1 MKKRTLSLILATAM
15 VAGSIVGCGGGS
27 SSSAP
32 AEEPAAEAEAPAEEA
47 AEAPAEE
54 AAEAP
59 AEEAAEAPAEE
70 AAEAPAA
77 EAGKVVNIYCW
88 NNEFPN
94 RMMDHYPGFE
104 ANDANDSTKGGKIG
118 DYTINFVVTDNKDN
132 MYQNKLDEALT
143 NQASAADNDKV
154 DIFLIEADYAM
165 KYTDP
170 EINVAMPLDELGI
183 TDADLSKQFQY
194 TKDVVTD
201 ADGKIRG
208 SSWQACS
215 GGLIFNRAIAKEVL
229 GSDDLETVQAAVA
242 DWDKFNE
249 TAQLM
254 KDKGYKIVATVNDTF
269 RVYANN
275 VSGKWVQDG
284 KIVVDDNVKKWADD
298 SKALVDA
305 GMTTTNDMWSDDWSK
320 GFQAPG
326 DVFCYFGPAW
336 LINFSMGADPTK
348 EDDGSIAH
356 AGGWGLVNGPQGFY
370 WGGTWICAAQGTDN
384 ADIVKDIILNM
395 TTNDEIMKEIAVKD
409 SDCVNNK
416 TVLTD
421 LATDE
426 EFGNGVLG
434 GQNPYQML
442 SDGAEKIDLSNLSPY
457 DQACVEEYQH
467 AMKNFFDGNAT
478 YEEALAQFM
487 TAVGE
492 KHPELAQ

>member
-15 VAGSIVGCGGGS
+15 VAGSLVGCGGNTSAS

-32 AEEPAAEAEAPAEEA
+32 AQEPAAEAET
-47 AEAPAEE
+47 
-54 AAEAP
+54 
-59 AEEAAEAPAEE
+59 
-70 AAEAPAA
+70 PAA
-77 EAGKVVNIYCW
+77 EAEAASAADDASIVNIYCW

-104 ANDANDSTKGGKIG
+104 ANDPADSTKGGKIG
-118 DYTINFVVTDNKDN
+118 DKVINFIVTDNKDN
-132 MYQNKLDEALT
+132 MYQNKLDEALSA
-143 NQASAADNDKV
+143 QATAADKDKV

-170 EINVAMPLDELGI
+170 EVNVAMPLDELGI
-183 TDADLSKQFQY
+183 TDDDLSKQFQY

-215 GGLIFNRAIAKEVL
+215 GGLIFNREIAKQVL

-242 DWDKFNE
+242 DWDAFNA
-249 TAQLM
+249 TAQKM
-254 KDKGYKIVATVNDTF
+254 KDAGYKIVATVNDTF
-269 RVYANN
+269 RVYSNN

-336 LINFSMGADPTK
+336 LINFSMGADPSK

-384 ADIVKDIILNM
+384 ADVVKDIILNM
-395 TTNDEIMKEIAVKD
+395 TTNDDIMKDIAVKD

-416 TVLTD
+416 DVLTA

-426 EFGNGVLG
+426 TFGNAILG

-442 SDGAEKIDLSNLSPY
+442 SDGAEKIDLSNLSEY
-457 DQACVEEYQH
+457 DQACVEEYQN

-478 YEEALAQFM
+478 YEEALAQFF

>member
-15 VAGSIVGCGGGS
+15 VAGSLVGCGGSTSAS

-32 AEEPAAEAEAPAEEA
+32 AEAPAAEAEA
-47 AEAPAEE
+47 EAP
-54 AAEAP
+54 
-59 AEEAAEAPAEE
+59 

-77 EAGKVVNIYCW
+77 EAEAAPAADGASIVNIYCW

-104 ANDANDSTKGGKIG
+104 ANDPADSTKGGKIG
-118 DYTINFVVTDNKDN
+118 DTVINFVVTDNKDN
-132 MYQNKLDEALT
+132 MYQNKLDEALSA
-143 NQASAADNDKV
+143 QAGAADKDKV

-170 EINVAMPLDELGI
+170 EVNVAMPLDELGI

-215 GGLIFNRAIAKEVL
+215 GGLIFNREIAKQVL

-242 DWDKFNE
+242 DWDAFNA
-249 TAQLM
+249 TAQKM
-254 KDKGYKIVATVNDTF
+254 KDAGYKIIATANDTF
-269 RVYANN
+269 RVYSNN

-336 LINFSMGADPTK
+336 LVNCSIGAEPTK

-395 TTNDEIMKEIAVKD
+395 TTNDEIMKDIAVKD

-416 TVLTD
+416 DVLAD
-421 LATDE
+421 LASDE
-426 EFGNGVLG
+426 TFGNGVLG

-442 SDGAEKIDLSNLSPY
+442 SDGAETIDLSNLSPY
-457 DQACVEEYQH
+457 DQACVEEYQN

-478 YEEALAQFM
+478 YEDALAQFM

>member
-15 VAGSIVGCGGGS
+15 VAGSLVGCGGSTSAS

-32 AEEPAAEAEAPAEEA
+32 AEAPAAEAEA
-47 AEAPAEE
+47 
-54 AAEAP
+54 
-59 AEEAAEAPAEE
+59 
-70 AAEAPAA
+70 EAPAA
-77 EAGKVVNIYCW
+77 ETPAAEAEAAPAADGAAVVNIYCW

-94 RMMDHYPGFE
+94 RMMDHYPGFQ
-104 ANDANDSTKGGKIG
+104 ANDPADSTKGGKIG
-118 DYTINFVVTDNKDN
+118 DTVINFVVTDNKDN
-132 MYQNKLDEALT
+132 MYQNKLDEALAA
-143 NQASAADNDKV
+143 QATAADNDKV

-170 EINVAMPLDELGI
+170 EVNVAMPLDELGI

-215 GGLIFNRAIAKEVL
+215 GGLIFNREIAKQVL

-242 DWDKFNE
+242 DWDAFNA
-249 TAQLM
+249 TAQKM
-254 KDKGYKIVATVNDTF
+254 KDAGYKIVATVNDTF
-269 RVYANN
+269 RVYSNN

-336 LINFSMGADPTK
+336 LINFSMGADPSK

-395 TTNDEIMKEIAVKD
+395 TTNDDIMKEIAVKD

-416 TVLTD
+416 DVLTA

-426 EFGNGVLG
+426 TFGNAILG

-442 SDGAEKIDLSNLSPY
+442 SDGAEKIDLSNLSEY
-457 DQACVEEYQH
+457 DQACVEEYQN

-478 YEEALAQFM
+478 YEEALAQFF

>member
-1 MKKRTLSLILATAM
+1 MVCAANKREVYPMKKRTLSLILATAM
-15 VAGSIVGCGGGS
+15 VAGSLVGCGGSTSAS

-32 AEEPAAEAEAPAEEA
+32 AEAPAAEAEA
-47 AEAPAEE
+47 
-54 AAEAP
+54 
-59 AEEAAEAPAEE
+59 
-70 AAEAPAA
+70 EAPAA
-77 EAGKVVNIYCW
+77 ETPAAEAEAAPAADGAAVVNIYCW

-94 RMMDHYPGFE
+94 RMMDHYPGFQ
-104 ANDANDSTKGGKIG
+104 ANDPADSTKGGKIG
-118 DYTINFVVTDNKDN
+118 DTVINFVVTDNKDN
-132 MYQNKLDEALT
+132 MYQNKLDEALAA
-143 NQASAADNDKV
+143 QATAADNDKV

-170 EINVAMPLDELGI
+170 EVNVAMPLDELGI

-215 GGLIFNRAIAKEVL
+215 GGLIFNREIAKQVL

-242 DWDKFNE
+242 DWDAFNA
-249 TAQLM
+249 TAQKM
-254 KDKGYKIVATVNDTF
+254 KDAGYKIVATVNDTF
-269 RVYANN
+269 RVYSNN

>member
-15 VAGSIVGCGGGS
+15 VAGSLVGCGGGS
-27 SSSAP
+27 ASSSSAP
-32 AEEPAAEAEAPAEEA
+32 AQEPAAEAEATE
-47 AEAPAEE
+47 
-54 AAEAP
+54 
-59 AEEAAEAPAEE
+59 
-70 AAEAPAA
+70 AEAPAA
-77 EAGKVVNIYCW
+77 ETPAAEAEAAPAADGAAVVNIYCW

-94 RMMDHYPGFE
+94 RMMDHYPGFT
-104 ANDANDSTKGGKIG
+104 ANDPADSTKGGKIG
-118 DYTINFVVTDNKDN
+118 DTVINFVVTDNKDN
-132 MYQNKLDEALT
+132 MYQNKLDEALAA
-143 NQASAADNDKV
+143 QATAADNDKV

-170 EINVAMPLDELGI
+170 SVNVAMPLDELGI

-215 GGLIFNRAIAKEVL
+215 GGLIFNREIAKQVL

-242 DWDKFNE
+242 DWDAFNA
-249 TAQLM
+249 TAQKM
-254 KDKGYKIVATVNDTF
+254 KDAGYKIVATVNDTF
-269 RVYANN
+269 RVYSNN

-336 LINFSMGADPTK
+336 LINFSMGADPSK

-384 ADIVKDIILNM
+384 ADVVKDIILNM
-395 TTNDEIMKEIAVKD
+395 TTNDDIMKDIAVKD

-416 TVLTD
+416 DVLTA

-426 EFGNGVLG
+426 SFGNAILG

-442 SDGAEKIDLSNLSPY
+442 SDGAEKIDLSNLSEY
-457 DQACVEEYQH
+457 DQACVEEYQN

-478 YEEALAQFM
+478 YEEALDQFFK
-487 TAVGE
+487 AVGE

>member
-15 VAGSIVGCGGGS
+15 VAGSLVGCGGGS
-27 SSSAP
+27 SSTSTA
-32 AEEPAAEAEAPAEEA
+32 AEPAAETEAEAPAE
-47 AEAPAEE
+47 AEAEATEE
-54 AAEAP
+54 AEA
-59 AEEAAEAPAEE
+59 
-70 AAEAPAA
+70 APAA
-77 EAGKVVNIYCW
+77 DGAAVVNIYCW

-104 ANDANDSTKGGKIG
+104 ANDPADSTKGGKIG
-118 DYTINFVVTDNKDN
+118 DTVINFVVTDNKDN
-132 MYQNKLDEALT
+132 MYQNKLDEALGAQET
-143 NQASAADNDKV
+143 AADNDKV

-170 EINVAMPLDELGI
+170 EVNVAMPLDELGI

-201 ADGKIRG
+201 AEGKIRG

-215 GGLIFNRAIAKEVL
+215 GGLIFNREIAKQVL

-242 DWDKFNE
+242 DWDAFNE
-249 TAQLM
+249 TAQKM
-254 KDKGYKIVATVNDTF
+254 KDAGYKIVATVNDTF
-269 RVYANN
+269 RVYSNN

-336 LINFSMGADPTK
+336 LINFSMGADPSK

-395 TTNDEIMKEIAVKD
+395 TTNDDIMKEIAVKD

-416 TVLTD
+416 DVLTA

-426 EFGNGVLG
+426 TFGNAILG

-442 SDGAEKIDLSNLSPY
+442 SDGAEKIDLSNLSEY
-457 DQACVEEYQH
+457 DQACVEEYQN

-478 YEEALAQFM
+478 YDEALAQFM

>member
-1 MKKRTLSLILATAM
+1 MVCAANKREVYLMKKRTLSLILATAM
-15 VAGSIVGCGGGS
+15 VAGSLVGCGGGTAA

-32 AEEPAAEAEAPAEEA
+32 AEEPAKEAE
-47 AEAPAEE
+47 
-54 AAEAP
+54 
-59 AEEAAEAPAEE
+59 
-70 AAEAPAA
+70 AEAPAA
-77 EAGKVVNIYCW
+77 EAEAAPAADGASIVNIYCW

-104 ANDANDSTKGGKIG
+104 ANDPADSTKGGKIG
-118 DYTINFVVTDNKDN
+118 DKVINFIVTDNKDN
-132 MYQNKLDEALT
+132 MYQNKLDEALAA
-143 NQASAADNDKV
+143 QATAADKDKV

-170 EINVAMPLDELGI
+170 AVNVAMPLDELGI

-215 GGLIFNRAIAKEVL
+215 GGLIFNREIAKQVL

-242 DWDKFNE
+242 DWDAFNA
-249 TAQLM
+249 TAQKM
-254 KDKGYKIVATVNDTF
+254 KDAGYKIVATVNDTF
-269 RVYANN
+269 RVYSNN

-336 LINFSMGADPTK
+336 LINFSMGADPSK

-384 ADIVKDIILNM
+384 ADVVKDIILNM
-395 TTNDEIMKEIAVKD
+395 TTNDDIMKDIAVKD

-416 TVLTD
+416 DVLTA

-426 EFGNGVLG
+426 SFGNAILG

-442 SDGAEKIDLSNLSPY
+442 SDGAEKIDLSNLSEY
-457 DQACVEEYQH
+457 DQACVEEYQN

-478 YEEALAQFM
+478 YEEALDQFFK
-487 TAVGE
+487 AVGE

>member
-15 VAGSIVGCGGGS
+15 VAGSLVGCGGSTSAS

-32 AEEPAAEAEAPAEEA
+32 AEAPAAEAEA
-47 AEAPAEE
+47 EAP
-54 AAEAP
+54 
-59 AEEAAEAPAEE
+59 

-77 EAGKVVNIYCW
+77 EAEAAPAADGASIVNIYCW

-104 ANDANDSTKGGKIG
+104 ANDPADSTKGGKIG
-118 DYTINFVVTDNKDN
+118 DTVINFVVTDNKDN
-132 MYQNKLDEALT
+132 MYQNKLDEALSA
-143 NQASAADNDKV
+143 QASAADKDKV

-170 EINVAMPLDELGI
+170 EVNVAMPLDELGI

-215 GGLIFNRAIAKEVL
+215 GGLIFNREIAKQVL

-242 DWDKFNE
+242 DWDAFNA
-249 TAQLM
+249 TAQKM
-254 KDKGYKIVATVNDTF
+254 KDAGYKIIATANDTF
-269 RVYANN
+269 RVYSNN

-336 LINFSMGADPTK
+336 LINFSMGADPSK

-384 ADIVKDIILNM
+384 PDVVKDIILNM
-395 TTNDEIMKEIAVKD
+395 TTNDDIMKDIAVKD

-416 TVLTD
+416 DVLTA

-426 EFGNGVLG
+426 TFGNAILG

-442 SDGAEKIDLSNLSPY
+442 SDGAEKIDLSNLSEY
-457 DQACVEEYQH
+457 DQACVEEYQN

-478 YEEALAQFM
+478 YDEALAQFM

>member
-15 VAGSIVGCGGGS
+15 VAGSLVGCGGNTSAS

-32 AEEPAAEAEAPAEEA
+32 AQEPAAEAET
-47 AEAPAEE
+47 
-54 AAEAP
+54 
-59 AEEAAEAPAEE
+59 
-70 AAEAPAA
+70 PAA
-77 EAGKVVNIYCW
+77 EAEAASAADDASIVNIYCW

-104 ANDANDSTKGGKIG
+104 ANDPADSTKGGKIG
-118 DYTINFVVTDNKDN
+118 DKVINFIVTDNKDN
-132 MYQNKLDEALT
+132 MYQNKLDEALSA
-143 NQASAADNDKV
+143 QATAADKDKV

-170 EINVAMPLDELGI
+170 EVNVAMPLDELGI

-215 GGLIFNRAIAKEVL
+215 GGLIFNREIAKQVL

-242 DWDKFNE
+242 DWDAFNA
-249 TAQLM
+249 TAQKM
-254 KDKGYKIVATVNDTF
+254 KDAGYKIVATVNDTF
-269 RVYANN
+269 RVYSNN

-336 LINFSMGADPTK
+336 LINFSMGADPSK

-384 ADIVKDIILNM
+384 ADVVKDIILNM
-395 TTNDEIMKEIAVKD
+395 TTNDDIMKDIAVKD

-416 TVLTD
+416 DVLTA

-426 EFGNGVLG
+426 SFGNAILG

-442 SDGAEKIDLSNLSPY
+442 SDGAEKIDLSNLSEY
-457 DQACVEEYQH
+457 DQACVEEYQN

-478 YEEALAQFM
+478 YEEALDQFFK
-487 TAVGE
+487 AVGE

>member
-27 SSSAP
+27 ASSSAP
-32 AEEPAAEAEAPAEEA
+32 AEEPAAEEEAEAPAEGE
-47 AEAPAEE
+47 AEAT
-54 AAEAP
+54 
-59 AEEAAEAPAEE
+59 
-70 AAEAPAA
+70 AEAPAA
-77 EAGKVVNIYCW
+77 DGAAVVNIYCW

-94 RMMDHYPGFE
+94 RMMDHYPGFV
-104 ANDANDSTKGGKIG
+104 ANDPADSTKGGKIG
-118 DYTINFVVTDNKDN
+118 DTVINFVVTDNKDN
-132 MYQNKLDEALT
+132 MYQNKLDEALAA
-143 NQASAADNDKV
+143 QATAADNDKV

-170 EINVAMPLDELGI
+170 EVNVAMPLDELGI

-215 GGLIFNRAIAKEVL
+215 GGLIFNREIAKQVL

-242 DWDKFNE
+242 DWDAFNA
-249 TAQLM
+249 TAQKM
-254 KDKGYKIVATVNDTF
+254 KDAGYKIVATVNDTF
-269 RVYANN
+269 RVYSNN

-336 LINFSMGADPTK
+336 LINFSMGADPSK

-384 ADIVKDIILNM
+384 PDVVKDIILNM
-395 TTNDEIMKEIAVKD
+395 TTNDDIMKDIAVKD

-416 TVLTD
+416 DVLTA

-426 EFGNGVLG
+426 TFGNAILG

-442 SDGAEKIDLSNLSPY
+442 SDGAEKIDLSNLSEY
-457 DQACVEEYQH
+457 DQACVEEYQN

-478 YEEALAQFM
+478 YDEALAQFM

>member
-1 MKKRTLSLILATAM
+1 MVCAANKREVYPMKKRTLSLILATAM
-15 VAGSIVGCGGGS
+15 VAGSLVGCGGSTSAS

-32 AEEPAAEAEAPAEEA
+32 AEAPAAEAEA
-47 AEAPAEE
+47 
-54 AAEAP
+54 
-59 AEEAAEAPAEE
+59 
-70 AAEAPAA
+70 EAPAA
-77 EAGKVVNIYCW
+77 ETPAAEAEAAPAADGAAVVNIYCW

-94 RMMDHYPGFE
+94 RMMDHYPGFQ
-104 ANDANDSTKGGKIG
+104 ANDPADSTKGGKIG
-118 DYTINFVVTDNKDN
+118 DTVINFVVTDNKDN
-132 MYQNKLDEALT
+132 MYQNKLDEALAA
-143 NQASAADNDKV
+143 QATAADNDKV

-170 EINVAMPLDELGI
+170 EVNVAMPLDELGI

-215 GGLIFNRAIAKEVL
+215 GGLIFNREIAKQVL
-229 GSDDLETVQAAVA
+229 GSDDLETVKAAVA
-242 DWDKFNE
+242 DWDAFNA
-249 TAQLM
+249 TAQKM
-254 KDKGYKIVATVNDTF
+254 KDAGYKIVATVNDTF
-269 RVYANN
+269 RVYSNN

-336 LINFSMGADPTK
+336 LINFSMGADPSK

-384 ADIVKDIILNM
+384 PDIVKDIILNM
-395 TTNDEIMKEIAVKD
+395 TTNDDIMKDIAVKD

-416 TVLTD
+416 DVLTA

-426 EFGNGVLG
+426 TFGNAILG

-442 SDGAEKIDLSNLSPY
+442 SDGAEKIDLSNLSEY
-457 DQACVEEYQH
+457 DQACVEEYQN

-478 YEEALAQFM
+478 YEEALAQFF

>member
-15 VAGSIVGCGGGS
+15 VAGSLVGCGGSTSAS

-32 AEEPAAEAEAPAEEA
+32 AEAPAAEAEA
-47 AEAPAEE
+47 
-54 AAEAP
+54 
-59 AEEAAEAPAEE
+59 
-70 AAEAPAA
+70 EAPAA
-77 EAGKVVNIYCW
+77 ETPAAEAEAAPAADGAAVVNIYCW

-94 RMMDHYPGFE
+94 RMMDHYPGFQ
-104 ANDANDSTKGGKIG
+104 ANDPADSTKGGKIG
-118 DYTINFVVTDNKDN
+118 DTVINFVVTDNKDN
-132 MYQNKLDEALT
+132 MYQNKLDEALAA
-143 NQASAADNDKV
+143 QATAADNDKV

-170 EINVAMPLDELGI
+170 EVNVAMPLDELGI

-215 GGLIFNRAIAKEVL
+215 GGLIFNREIAKQVL

-242 DWDKFNE
+242 DWDAFNA
-249 TAQLM
+249 TAQKM
-254 KDKGYKIVATVNDTF
+254 KDAGYKIVATVNDTF
-269 RVYANN
+269 RVYSNN

-336 LINFSMGADPTK
+336 LINFSMGADPSK

-384 ADIVKDIILNM
+384 LRS
-395 TTNDEIMKEIAVKD
+395 TGHRQ
-409 SDCVNNK
+409 CR
-416 TVLTD
+416 
-421 LATDE
+421 
-426 EFGNGVLG
+426 
-434 GQNPYQML
+434 
-442 SDGAEKIDLSNLSPY
+442 
-457 DQACVEEYQH
+457 CC
-467 AMKNFFDGNAT
+467 
-478 YEEALAQFM
+478 
-487 TAVGE
+487 
-492 KHPELAQ
+492 

>member
-15 VAGSIVGCGGGS
+15 VAGSLVGCGGNTSAS

-32 AEEPAAEAEAPAEEA
+32 AQEPAAEAET
-47 AEAPAEE
+47 
-54 AAEAP
+54 
-59 AEEAAEAPAEE
+59 
-70 AAEAPAA
+70 PAA
-77 EAGKVVNIYCW
+77 EAEAASAADDASIVNIYCW

-104 ANDANDSTKGGKIG
+104 ANDPADSTKGGKIG
-118 DYTINFVVTDNKDN
+118 DKVINFIVTDNKDN
-132 MYQNKLDEALT
+132 MYQNKLDEALSA
-143 NQASAADNDKV
+143 QATAADKDKV

-170 EINVAMPLDELGI
+170 EVNVAMPLDELGI

-215 GGLIFNRAIAKEVL
+215 GGLIFNREIAKQVL

-242 DWDKFNE
+242 DWDAFNA
-249 TAQLM
+249 TAQKM
-254 KDKGYKIVATVNDTF
+254 KDAGYKIVATVNDTF
-269 RVYANN
+269 RVYSNN

-336 LINFSMGADPTK
+336 LINFSMGADPSK

-384 ADIVKDIILNM
+384 PDIVKDIILNM
-395 TTNDEIMKEIAVKD
+395 TTNDDIMKDIAVKD

-416 TVLTD
+416 DVLTA

-426 EFGNGVLG
+426 SFGNAILG

-442 SDGAEKIDLSNLSPY
+442 SDGAEKIDLSNLSEY
-457 DQACVEEYQH
+457 DQACVEEYQN

-478 YEEALAQFM
+478 YEEALDQFFK
-487 TAVGE
+487 AVGE

>member
-15 VAGSIVGCGGGS
+15 VAGSLVGCGGGS
-27 SSSAP
+27 SSTSTA
-32 AEEPAAEAEAPAEEA
+32 AEPAAETEAEAPAE
-47 AEAPAEE
+47 AEAEATEE
-54 AAEAP
+54 AEA
-59 AEEAAEAPAEE
+59 
-70 AAEAPAA
+70 APAA
-77 EAGKVVNIYCW
+77 DGAAVVNIYCW

-104 ANDANDSTKGGKIG
+104 ANDPADSTKGGKIG
-118 DYTINFVVTDNKDN
+118 DTVINFVVTDNKDN
-132 MYQNKLDEALT
+132 MYQNKLDEALGAQET
-143 NQASAADNDKV
+143 AADNDKV

-170 EINVAMPLDELGI
+170 EVNVAMPLDELGI

-201 ADGKIRG
+201 AEGKIRG

-215 GGLIFNRAIAKEVL
+215 GGLIFNREIAKQVL

-242 DWDKFNE
+242 DWDAFNE
-249 TAQLM
+249 TAQKM
-254 KDKGYKIVATVNDTF
+254 KDAGYKIVATVNDTF
-269 RVYANN
+269 RVYSNN

-326 DVFCYFGPAW
+326 DVFCYFGPSW
-336 LINFSMGADPTK
+336 LINFSMGADPSK

-384 ADIVKDIILNM
+384 PDVVKDIILNM
-395 TTNDEIMKEIAVKD
+395 TTNDDIMKDIAVKD

-416 TVLTD
+416 DVLTA

-426 EFGNGVLG
+426 TFGNAILG

-442 SDGAEKIDLSNLSPY
+442 SDGAEKIDLSNLSEY
-457 DQACVEEYQH
+457 DQACVEEYQN

-478 YEEALAQFM
+478 YDEALAQFM

>member
-15 VAGSIVGCGGGS
+15 VAGSLVGCGGSSSAS

-32 AEEPAAEAEAPAEEA
+32 AEEPAKEAE
-47 AEAPAEE
+47 
-54 AAEAP
+54 
-59 AEEAAEAPAEE
+59 
-70 AAEAPAA
+70 AEAPAA
-77 EAGKVVNIYCW
+77 EAEAAPAADGASVVNIYCW

-94 RMMDHYPGFE
+94 RMMDHYPGFT
-104 ANDANDSTKGGKIG
+104 ANDPADSTKGGKIG
-118 DYTINFVVTDNKDN
+118 DTVINFVVTDNKDN
-132 MYQNKLDEALT
+132 MYQNKLDEALAA
-143 NQASAADNDKV
+143 QATAADNDKV

-170 EINVAMPLDELGI
+170 SVNVAMPLDELGI

-215 GGLIFNRAIAKEVL
+215 GGLIFNREIAKQVL

-242 DWDKFNE
+242 DWDAFNA
-249 TAQLM
+249 TAQKM
-254 KDKGYKIVATVNDTF
+254 KDAGYKIVATVNDTF
-269 RVYANN
+269 RVYSNN

-336 LINFSMGADPTK
+336 LINFSMGADPSK

-384 ADIVKDIILNM
+384 PDVVKDIILNM
-395 TTNDEIMKEIAVKD
+395 TTNDDIMKDIAVKD

-416 TVLTD
+416 DVLTA

-426 EFGNGVLG
+426 TFGNAILG

-442 SDGAEKIDLSNLSPY
+442 SDGAEKIDLSNLSEY
-457 DQACVEEYQH
+457 DQACVEEYQN

-478 YEEALAQFM
+478 YDEALAQFM

>member
-15 VAGSIVGCGGGS
+15 VAGSLVGCGGSSAS

-32 AEEPAAEAEAPAEEA
+32 AEEPAAEAEATE
-47 AEAPAEE
+47 
-54 AAEAP
+54 
-59 AEEAAEAPAEE
+59 
-70 AAEAPAA
+70 AEAPAA
-77 EAGKVVNIYCW
+77 EAEAAPAADGAAVVNIYCW

-104 ANDANDSTKGGKIG
+104 ANDPADSTKGGKIG
-118 DYTINFVVTDNKDN
+118 DKVINFIVTDNKDN
-132 MYQNKLDEALT
+132 MYQNKLDEALAA
-143 NQASAADNDKV
+143 QATAADKDKV

-170 EINVAMPLDELGI
+170 AV
-183 TDADLSKQFQY
+183 K
-194 TKDVVTD
+194 VTD

-215 GGLIFNRAIAKEVL
+215 GGLIFNREIAKQVL

-242 DWDKFNE
+242 DWDAFNA
-249 TAQLM
+249 TAQKM
-254 KDKGYKIVATVNDTF
+254 KDAGYKIVATVNDTF
-269 RVYANN
+269 RVYSNN

-336 LINFSMGADPTK
+336 LINFSMGADPSK

-395 TTNDEIMKEIAVKD
+395 TTNDDIMKEIAVKD

-416 TVLTD
+416 DVLTA

-426 EFGNGVLG
+426 TFGNAILG

-442 SDGAEKIDLSNLSPY
+442 SDGAEKIDLSNLSEY
-457 DQACVEEYQH
+457 DQACVEEYQN

-478 YEEALAQFM
+478 YDEALAQFM

>member
-15 VAGSIVGCGGGS
+15 VAGSLVGCGGS
-27 SSSAP
+27 SSASSSAP
-32 AEEPAAEAEAPAEEA
+32 AEEPAAEAEAPA
-47 AEAPAEE
+47 AEAE
-54 AAEAP
+54 A
-59 AEEAAEAPAEE
+59 
-70 AAEAPAA
+70 APAA
-77 EAGKVVNIYCW
+77 DDASIVNIYCW

-104 ANDANDSTKGGKIG
+104 ANDPADSTKGGKIG
-118 DYTINFVVTDNKDN
+118 DKVINFIVTDNKDN
-132 MYQNKLDEALT
+132 MYQNKLDEALAA
-143 NQASAADNDKV
+143 QATAADKDKV

-170 EINVAMPLDELGI
+170 SVNVAMPLDELGI

-215 GGLIFNRAIAKEVL
+215 GGLIFNREIAKQVL

-242 DWDKFNE
+242 DWDAFNA
-249 TAQLM
+249 TAQKM
-254 KDKGYKIVATVNDTF
+254 KDAGFKIVATANDTF
-269 RVYANN
+269 RVYSNN

-336 LINFSMGADPTK
+336 LINFSMGADPSK

-395 TTNDEIMKEIAVKD
+395 TTNDDIMKDIAVKD

-416 TVLTD
+416 DVLTA

-426 EFGNGVLG
+426 TFGNAILG

-442 SDGAEKIDLSNLSPY
+442 SDGAEKIDLSNLSEY
-457 DQACVEEYQH
+457 DQACVEEYQN

-478 YEEALAQFM
+478 YDEALAQFM
-487 TAVGE
+487 KAVGE

>member
-15 VAGSIVGCGGGS
+15 VAGSLVGCGGGS
-27 SSSAP
+27 AASSAP
-32 AEEPAAEAEAPAEEA
+32 AEEPAAEAGA
-47 AEAPAEE
+47 AE
-54 AAEAP
+54 
-59 AEEAAEAPAEE
+59 
-70 AAEAPAA
+70 AEAPAA
-77 EAGKVVNIYCW
+77 EAEAAPAADDASIVNIYCW

-104 ANDANDSTKGGKIG
+104 ANDPADSTKGGKIG
-118 DYTINFVVTDNKDN
+118 DKVINFIVTDNKDN
-132 MYQNKLDEALT
+132 MYQNKLDEALAA
-143 NQASAADNDKV
+143 QATAADKDKV

-170 EINVAMPLDELGI
+170 EVNVAMPLDELGI

-201 ADGKIRG
+201 AEGKIRG

-215 GGLIFNRAIAKEVL
+215 GGLIFNREIAKQVL

-242 DWDKFNE
+242 DWDAFNA
-249 TAQLM
+249 TAQKM
-254 KDKGYKIVATVNDTF
+254 KDAGYKIVATVNDTF
-269 RVYANN
+269 RVYSNN

-284 KIVVDDNVKKWADD
+284 KIVVDENVKKWADD

-336 LINFSMGADPTK
+336 LINFSMGADPSK

-395 TTNDEIMKEIAVKD
+395 TTNDDIMKDIAVKD

-416 TVLTD
+416 DVLTA

-426 EFGNGVLG
+426 TFGNAILG

-442 SDGAEKIDLSNLSPY
+442 SDGAEKIDLSNLSEY
-457 DQACVEEYQH
+457 DQACVEEYQN

-478 YEEALAQFM
+478 YDDALAQFM

>member
-1 MKKRTLSLILATAM
+1 MVCAANKREVYLMKKRTLSLILATAM
-15 VAGSIVGCGGGS
+15 VAGSLVGCGGGTAA

-32 AEEPAAEAEAPAEEA
+32 AEEPAKEAE
-47 AEAPAEE
+47 
-54 AAEAP
+54 
-59 AEEAAEAPAEE
+59 
-70 AAEAPAA
+70 AEAPAA
-77 EAGKVVNIYCW
+77 EAEAAPAADGASIVNIYCW

-104 ANDANDSTKGGKIG
+104 ANDPADSTKGGKIG
-118 DYTINFVVTDNKDN
+118 DKVINFIVTDNKDN
-132 MYQNKLDEALT
+132 MYQNKLDEALAA
-143 NQASAADNDKV
+143 QATAADKDKV

-170 EINVAMPLDELGI
+170 AVNVAMPLDELGI

-215 GGLIFNRAIAKEVL
+215 GGLIFNREIAKQVL

-242 DWDKFNE
+242 DWDAFNA
-249 TAQLM
+249 TAQKM
-254 KDKGYKIVATVNDTF
+254 KDAGYKIVATANDTF
-269 RVYANN
+269 RVYSNN

-336 LINFSMGADPTK
+336 LINFSMGADPSK

-384 ADIVKDIILNM
+384 ADVVKDIILNM
-395 TTNDEIMKEIAVKD
+395 TTNDDIMKDIAVKD

-416 TVLTD
+416 DVLTA

-426 EFGNGVLG
+426 SFGNAILG

-442 SDGAEKIDLSNLSPY
+442 SDGAEKIDLSNLSEY
-457 DQACVEEYQH
+457 DQACVEEYQN

-478 YEEALAQFM
+478 YEEALDQFFK
-487 TAVGE
+487 AVGE

>member
-15 VAGSIVGCGGGS
+15 VAGSLAGCGGSSSSS

-32 AEEPAAEAEAPAEEA
+32 AEEPAAEAEAETE
-47 AEAPAEE
+47 AEAPAEGE
-54 AAEAP
+54 AEA
-59 AEEAAEAPAEE
+59 
-70 AAEAPAA
+70 APAA
-77 EAGKVVNIYCW
+77 DGAAVVNIYCW

-104 ANDANDSTKGGKIG
+104 ANDPADSTKGGKIG
-118 DYTINFVVTDNKDN
+118 DTVINFIVTDNKDN
-132 MYQNKLDEALT
+132 MYQNKLDEALSA
-143 NQASAADNDKV
+143 QGSAADNDKV
-154 DIFLIEADYAM
+154 DIFLVEADYAM

-170 EINVAMPLDELGI
+170 EVNVAMPLDELGI

-215 GGLIFNRAIAKEVL
+215 GGLIFNREIAKQVL

-242 DWDKFNE
+242 DWDAFNA
-249 TAQLM
+249 TAQKM
-254 KDKGYKIVATVNDTF
+254 KDAGYKIVATVNDTF
-269 RVYANN
+269 RVYSNN

-336 LINFSMGADPTK
+336 LINFSMGADPSK
-348 EDDGSIAH
+348 DDDGSIAH

-384 ADIVKDIILNM
+384 PDIVKDIILNM
-395 TTNDEIMKEIAVKD
+395 TTNDEIMKDIAVKD

-416 TVLTD
+416 AVLGE
-421 LATDE
+421 LAADE
-426 EFGNGVLG
+426 TFGNAILG

-442 SDGAEKIDLSNLSPY
+442 SDGAEKIDLSNLSEY
-457 DQACVEEYQH
+457 DQACVEEYQN

-478 YEEALAQFM
+478 YDEAEAQFRK
-487 TAVGE
+487 AVGE

>member
-15 VAGSIVGCGGGS
+15 VAGSLVGCGGGS
-27 SSSAP
+27 ASSSSAP
-32 AEEPAAEAEAPAEEA
+32 AQESAAEAEATEAEAPAAETPAAEAEA
-47 AEAPAEE
+47 
-54 AAEAP
+54 
-59 AEEAAEAPAEE
+59 
-70 AAEAPAA
+70 APAA
-77 EAGKVVNIYCW
+77 DGAAVVNIYCW

-94 RMMDHYPGFE
+94 RMMDHYPGFT
-104 ANDANDSTKGGKIG
+104 ANDPADSTKGGKIG
-118 DYTINFVVTDNKDN
+118 DTVINFVVTDNKDN
-132 MYQNKLDEALT
+132 MYQNKLDEALAA
-143 NQASAADNDKV
+143 QATAADNDKV

-170 EINVAMPLDELGI
+170 SVNVAMPLDELGI

-215 GGLIFNRAIAKEVL
+215 GGLIFNREIAKQVL

-242 DWDKFNE
+242 DWDAFNA
-249 TAQLM
+249 TAQKM
-254 KDKGYKIVATVNDTF
+254 KDAGYKIVATVNDTF
-269 RVYANN
+269 RVYSNN

-336 LINFSMGADPTK
+336 LINFSMGADPSK
-348 EDDGSIAH
+348 EDNGSIAH

-395 TTNDEIMKEIAVKD
+395 TTNDEIMKDIAVKD

-416 TVLTD
+416 DVLAD
-421 LATDE
+421 LASDE
-426 EFGNGVLG
+426 TFGNGVLG

-442 SDGAEKIDLSNLSPY
+442 SDGAETIDLSNLSPY
-457 DQACVEEYQH
+457 DQACVEEYQN

-478 YEEALAQFM
+478 YEDALAQFM

>member
-1 MKKRTLSLILATAM
+1 MVCAANKREVYLMKKRTLSLILATAM
-15 VAGSIVGCGGGS
+15 VAGSLVGCGGSSSAS

-32 AEEPAAEAEAPAEEA
+32 AEEPAKEAE
-47 AEAPAEE
+47 
-54 AAEAP
+54 
-59 AEEAAEAPAEE
+59 
-70 AAEAPAA
+70 AEAPAA
-77 EAGKVVNIYCW
+77 EAEAAPAADGASVVNIYCW

-94 RMMDHYPGFE
+94 RMMDHYPGFT
-104 ANDANDSTKGGKIG
+104 ANDPADSTKGGKIG
-118 DYTINFVVTDNKDN
+118 DTVINFVVTDNKDN
-132 MYQNKLDEALT
+132 MYQNKLDEALAA
-143 NQASAADNDKV
+143 QATAADNDKV

-170 EINVAMPLDELGI
+170 SVNVAMPLDELGI

-215 GGLIFNRAIAKEVL
+215 GGLIFNREIAKQVL

-242 DWDKFNE
+242 DWDAFNA
-249 TAQLM
+249 TAQKM
-254 KDKGYKIVATVNDTF
+254 KDAGYKIVATVNDTF
-269 RVYANN
+269 RVYSNN

-336 LINFSMGADPTK
+336 LINFSMGADPSK
-348 EDDGSIAH
+348 DDDGSIAH

-395 TTNDEIMKEIAVKD
+395 TTNDDIMKDIAVKD

-416 TVLTD
+416 DVLTA

-426 EFGNGVLG
+426 TFGNAILG

-442 SDGAEKIDLSNLSPY
+442 SDGAEKIDLSNLSEY
-457 DQACVEEYQH
+457 DQACVEEYQN

-478 YEEALAQFM
+478 YDEALAQFM

>member
-15 VAGSIVGCGGGS
+15 VAGSLVGCGGSSSAS

-32 AEEPAAEAEAPAEEA
+32 AEEPAKEAE
-47 AEAPAEE
+47 
-54 AAEAP
+54 
-59 AEEAAEAPAEE
+59 
-70 AAEAPAA
+70 AEAPAA
-77 EAGKVVNIYCW
+77 EAEAAPAADGASVVNIYCW

-94 RMMDHYPGFE
+94 RMMDHYPGFT
-104 ANDANDSTKGGKIG
+104 ANDPADSTKGGKIG
-118 DYTINFVVTDNKDN
+118 DTVINFVVTDNKDN
-132 MYQNKLDEALT
+132 MYQNKLDEALAA
-143 NQASAADNDKV
+143 QATAADNDKV

-170 EINVAMPLDELGI
+170 SVNVAMPLDELGI

-215 GGLIFNRAIAKEVL
+215 GGLIFNREIAKQVL

-242 DWDKFNE
+242 DWDAFNA
-249 TAQLM
+249 TAQKM
-254 KDKGYKIVATVNDTF
+254 KDAGYKIVATVNDTF
-269 RVYANN
+269 RVYSNN

-336 LINFSMGADPTK
+336 LINFSMGADPSK

-384 ADIVKDIILNM
+384 PDIVKDIILNM
-395 TTNDEIMKEIAVKD
+395 TTNDDIMKDIAVKD

-416 TVLTD
+416 DVLTA

-426 EFGNGVLG
+426 SFGNAILG

-442 SDGAEKIDLSNLSPY
+442 SDGAEKIDLSNLSEY
-457 DQACVEEYQH
+457 DQACVEEYQN

-478 YEEALAQFM
+478 YEEALDQFFK
-487 TAVGE
+487 AVGE

>member
-1 MKKRTLSLILATAM
+1 
-15 VAGSIVGCGGGS
+15 
-27 SSSAP
+27 
-32 AEEPAAEAEAPAEEA
+32 
-47 AEAPAEE
+47 
-54 AAEAP
+54 
-59 AEEAAEAPAEE
+59 
-70 AAEAPAA
+70 
-77 EAGKVVNIYCW
+77 
-88 NNEFPN
+88 
-94 RMMDHYPGFE
+94 MMDHYPGFE
-104 ANDANDSTKGGKIG
+104 ANDPADSTKGGKIG
-118 DYTINFVVTDNKDN
+118 DKVINFIVTDNKDN
-132 MYQNKLDEALT
+132 MYQNKLDEALSA
-143 NQASAADNDKV
+143 QATAADKDKV

-170 EINVAMPLDELGI
+170 EVNVAMPLDELGI

-215 GGLIFNRAIAKEVL
+215 GGLIFNREIAKQVL

-242 DWDKFNE
+242 DWDAFNA
-249 TAQLM
+249 TAQKM
-254 KDKGYKIVATVNDTF
+254 KDAGYKIVATVNDTF
-269 RVYANN
+269 RVYSNN

-336 LINFSMGADPTK
+336 LINFSMGADPSK

-356 AGGWGLVNGPQGFY
+356 AGGWGLVNGPQSFY

-384 ADIVKDIILNM
+384 ADVVKDIILNM
-395 TTNDEIMKEIAVKD
+395 TTNDDIMKDIAVKD

-416 TVLTD
+416 DVLTA

-426 EFGNGVLG
+426 TFGNAILG

-442 SDGAEKIDLSNLSPY
+442 SDGAEKIDLSNLSEY
-457 DQACVEEYQH
+457 DQACVEEYQN

-478 YEEALAQFM
+478 YEEALAQFF

>member
-1 MKKRTLSLILATAM
+1 MCAANKREVYLMKKRTLSLILATAM
-15 VAGSIVGCGGGS
+15 VAGSLVGCGGNTSAS

-32 AEEPAAEAEAPAEEA
+32 AQEPAAEAEA
-47 AEAPAEE
+47 
-54 AAEAP
+54 
-59 AEEAAEAPAEE
+59 
-70 AAEAPAA
+70 EAPAA
-77 EAGKVVNIYCW
+77 EAEAAPAADDASIVNIYCW

-104 ANDANDSTKGGKIG
+104 ANDPADSTKGGKIG
-118 DYTINFVVTDNKDN
+118 DKVINFIVTDNKDN
-132 MYQNKLDEALT
+132 MYQNKLDEALSA
-143 NQASAADNDKV
+143 QATAADKDKV

-170 EINVAMPLDELGI
+170 EVNVAMPLDELGI

-215 GGLIFNRAIAKEVL
+215 GGLIFNREIAKQVL

-242 DWDKFNE
+242 DWDAFNA
-249 TAQLM
+249 TAQKM
-254 KDKGYKIVATVNDTF
+254 KDAGFKIVATVNDTF
-269 RVYANN
+269 RVYSNN

-336 LINFSMGADPTK
+336 LINFSMGADPSK

-384 ADIVKDIILNM
+384 ADVVKDIILNM
-395 TTNDEIMKEIAVKD
+395 TTNDDIMKDIAVKD

-416 TVLTD
+416 DVLTA

-426 EFGNGVLG
+426 TFGNAILG

-442 SDGAEKIDLSNLSPY
+442 SDGAEKIDLSNLSEY
-457 DQACVEEYQH
+457 DQACVEEYQN

-478 YEEALAQFM
+478 YDDALAQFM

>member
-1 MKKRTLSLILATAM
+1 VCAANKREVYLMKKRTLSLILATAM
-15 VAGSIVGCGGGS
+15 VAGSLVGCGGSSSAS

-32 AEEPAAEAEAPAEEA
+32 AEEPAKEAE
-47 AEAPAEE
+47 
-54 AAEAP
+54 
-59 AEEAAEAPAEE
+59 
-70 AAEAPAA
+70 AEAPAA
-77 EAGKVVNIYCW
+77 EAEAAPAADGASVVNIYCW

-94 RMMDHYPGFE
+94 RMMDHYPGFT
-104 ANDANDSTKGGKIG
+104 ANDPADSTKGGKIG
-118 DYTINFVVTDNKDN
+118 DTVINFVVTDNKDN
-132 MYQNKLDEALT
+132 MYQNKLDEALAA
-143 NQASAADNDKV
+143 QATAADNDKV

-170 EINVAMPLDELGI
+170 SVNVAMPLDELGI

-215 GGLIFNRAIAKEVL
+215 GGLIFNREIAKQVL

-242 DWDKFNE
+242 DWDAFNA
-249 TAQLM
+249 TAQKM
-254 KDKGYKIVATVNDTF
+254 KDAGYKIVATVNDTF
-269 RVYANN
+269 RVYSNN

-336 LINFSMGADPTK
+336 LINFSMGADPSK

-384 ADIVKDIILNM
+384 PDIVKDIILNM
-395 TTNDEIMKEIAVKD
+395 TTNDDIMKDIAVKD

-416 TVLTD
+416 DVLTA

-426 EFGNGVLG
+426 SFGNAILG

-442 SDGAEKIDLSNLSPY
+442 SDGAEKIDLSNLSEY
-457 DQACVEEYQH
+457 DQACVEEYQN

-478 YEEALAQFM
+478 YEEALDQFFK
-487 TAVGE
+487 AVGE

>member
-15 VAGSIVGCGGGS
+15 VAGSLVGCGGNTSAS

-32 AEEPAAEAEAPAEEA
+32 AQEPAAEAET
-47 AEAPAEE
+47 
-54 AAEAP
+54 
-59 AEEAAEAPAEE
+59 
-70 AAEAPAA
+70 PAA
-77 EAGKVVNIYCW
+77 EAEAASAADDASIVNIYCW

-104 ANDANDSTKGGKIG
+104 ANDPADSTKGGKIG
-118 DYTINFVVTDNKDN
+118 DKVINFIVTDNKDN
-132 MYQNKLDEALT
+132 MYQNKLDEALAA
-143 NQASAADNDKV
+143 QATAADKDKV

-170 EINVAMPLDELGI
+170 AVNVAMPLDELGI

-215 GGLIFNRAIAKEVL
+215 GGLIFNREIAKQVL

-242 DWDKFNE
+242 DWDAFNA
-249 TAQLM
+249 TAQKM
-254 KDKGYKIVATVNDTF
+254 KDAGFKIVATANDTF
-269 RVYANN
+269 RVYSNN

-336 LINFSMGADPTK
+336 LINFSMGADPSK

-384 ADIVKDIILNM
+384 ADVVKDIILNM
-395 TTNDEIMKEIAVKD
+395 TTNDDIMKDIAVKD

-416 TVLTD
+416 DVLTA

-426 EFGNGVLG
+426 SFGNAILG

-442 SDGAEKIDLSNLSPY
+442 SDGAEKIDLSNLSEY
-457 DQACVEEYQH
+457 DQACVEEYQN

-478 YEEALAQFM
+478 YEEALDQFFK
-487 TAVGE
+487 AVGE

>member
-1 MKKRTLSLILATAM
+1 MVCAANKREVYLMKKRTLSLILATAM
-15 VAGSIVGCGGGS
+15 VAGSLVGCGGGTAA

-32 AEEPAAEAEAPAEEA
+32 AEEPAKEAE
-47 AEAPAEE
+47 
-54 AAEAP
+54 
-59 AEEAAEAPAEE
+59 
-70 AAEAPAA
+70 AEAPAA
-77 EAGKVVNIYCW
+77 EAEAAPAADGASIVNIYCW

-104 ANDANDSTKGGKIG
+104 ANDPADSTKGGKIG
-118 DYTINFVVTDNKDN
+118 DKVINFIVTDNKDN
-132 MYQNKLDEALT
+132 MYQNKLDEALAA
-143 NQASAADNDKV
+143 QATAADKDKV

-170 EINVAMPLDELGI
+170 AVNVAMPLDELGI

-215 GGLIFNRAIAKEVL
+215 GGLIFNREIAKQVL

-242 DWDKFNE
+242 DWDAFNA
-249 TAQLM
+249 TAQKM
-254 KDKGYKIVATVNDTF
+254 KDAGYKIVATANDTF
-269 RVYANN
+269 RVYSNN

-336 LINFSMGADPTK
+336 LINFSMGADPSK

-384 ADIVKDIILNM
+384 PDIVKDIILNM
-395 TTNDEIMKEIAVKD
+395 TTNDDIMKDIAVKD

-416 TVLTD
+416 DVLTA

-426 EFGNGVLG
+426 SFGNAILG

-442 SDGAEKIDLSNLSPY
+442 SDGAEKIDLSNLSEY
-457 DQACVEEYQH
+457 DQACVEEYQN

-478 YEEALAQFM
+478 YEEALDQFFK
-487 TAVGE
+487 AVGE

>member
-15 VAGSIVGCGGGS
+15 VAGSLVGCGGGTAA

-32 AEEPAAEAEAPAEEA
+32 AEEPAKEAE
-47 AEAPAEE
+47 
-54 AAEAP
+54 
-59 AEEAAEAPAEE
+59 
-70 AAEAPAA
+70 AEAPAA
-77 EAGKVVNIYCW
+77 EAEAAPAADGASIVNIYCW

-104 ANDANDSTKGGKIG
+104 ANDPADSTKGGKIG
-118 DYTINFVVTDNKDN
+118 DKVINFIVTDNKDN
-132 MYQNKLDEALT
+132 MYQNKLDEALAA
-143 NQASAADNDKV
+143 QATAADKDKV

-170 EINVAMPLDELGI
+170 EVNVAMPLDELGI

-215 GGLIFNRAIAKEVL
+215 GGLIFNREIAKQVL

-242 DWDKFNE
+242 DWDAFNA
-249 TAQLM
+249 TAQKM
-254 KDKGYKIVATVNDTF
+254 KDAGYKIVATANDTF
-269 RVYANN
+269 RVYSNN

-336 LINFSMGADPTK
+336 LINFSMGADPSK

-384 ADIVKDIILNM
+384 ADVVKDIILNM
-395 TTNDEIMKEIAVKD
+395 TTNDDIMKDIAVKD

-416 TVLTD
+416 DVLTA

-426 EFGNGVLG
+426 TFGNAILG

-442 SDGAEKIDLSNLSPY
+442 SDGAEKIDLSNLSEY
-457 DQACVEEYQH
+457 DQACVEEYQN

-478 YEEALAQFM
+478 YEEALDQFFK
-487 TAVGE
+487 AVGE

>member
-15 VAGSIVGCGGGS
+15 VAGSLVGCGGNTSAS

-32 AEEPAAEAEAPAEEA
+32 AQEPAAEAET
-47 AEAPAEE
+47 
-54 AAEAP
+54 
-59 AEEAAEAPAEE
+59 
-70 AAEAPAA
+70 PAA
-77 EAGKVVNIYCW
+77 EAEAASAADDASIVNIYCW

-104 ANDANDSTKGGKIG
+104 ANDPADSTKGGKIG
-118 DYTINFVVTDNKDN
+118 DKVINFIVTDNKDN
-132 MYQNKLDEALT
+132 MYQNKLDEALSA
-143 NQASAADNDKV
+143 QATAADKDKV

-170 EINVAMPLDELGI
+170 EVNVAMPLDELGI

-215 GGLIFNRAIAKEVL
+215 GGLIFNREIAKQVL

-242 DWDKFNE
+242 DWDAFNA
-249 TAQLM
+249 TAQKM
-254 KDKGYKIVATVNDTF
+254 KDAGYKIVATANDTF
-269 RVYANN
+269 RVYSNN

-336 LINFSMGADPTK
+336 LINFSMGADPSK

-384 ADIVKDIILNM
+384 ADVVKDIILNM
-395 TTNDEIMKEIAVKD
+395 TTNDDIMKDIAVKD

-416 TVLTD
+416 DVLTA

-426 EFGNGVLG
+426 TFGNAILG

-442 SDGAEKIDLSNLSPY
+442 SDGAEKIDLSNLSEY
-457 DQACVEEYQH
+457 DQACVEEYQN

-478 YEEALAQFM
+478 YEEALAQFF

>member
-1 MKKRTLSLILATAM
+1 
-15 VAGSIVGCGGGS
+15 
-27 SSSAP
+27 
-32 AEEPAAEAEAPAEEA
+32 
-47 AEAPAEE
+47 
-54 AAEAP
+54 
-59 AEEAAEAPAEE
+59 
-70 AAEAPAA
+70 
-77 EAGKVVNIYCW
+77 
-88 NNEFPN
+88 
-94 RMMDHYPGFE
+94 MMDHYPGFE
-104 ANDANDSTKGGKIG
+104 ANDPADSTKGGKIG
-118 DYTINFVVTDNKDN
+118 DTVINFVVTDNKDN
-132 MYQNKLDEALT
+132 MYQNKLDEALSA
-143 NQASAADNDKV
+143 QAGAADKDKV

-170 EINVAMPLDELGI
+170 EVNVAMPLDELGI

-215 GGLIFNRAIAKEVL
+215 GGLIFNREIAKQVL

-242 DWDKFNE
+242 DWDAFNA
-249 TAQLM
+249 TAQKM
-254 KDKGYKIVATVNDTF
+254 KDAGYKIVATVNDTF
-269 RVYANN
+269 RVYSNN

-336 LINFSMGADPTK
+336 LINFSMGADPSK

-384 ADIVKDIILNM
+384 PDIVKDIILNM
-395 TTNDEIMKEIAVKD
+395 TTNDDIMKEIAVKD

-416 TVLTD
+416 DVLTA

-426 EFGNGVLG
+426 TFGNAILG

-442 SDGAEKIDLSNLSPY
+442 SDGAEKIDLSNLSEY
-457 DQACVEEYQH
+457 DQACVEEYQN

-478 YEEALAQFM
+478 YDEALAQFM

>member
-1 MKKRTLSLILATAM
+1 MKKRALSLILATAM
-15 VAGSIVGCGGGS
+15 VAGSLMGCGGGTS
-27 SSSAP
+27 ASSSAP
-32 AEEPAAEAEAPAEEA
+32 AAEPAAEEPAAEEPAAEEPA
-47 AEAPAEE
+47 AEEP
-54 AAEAP
+54 
-59 AEEAAEAPAEE
+59 

-77 EAGKVVNIYCW
+77 EAGKVINIYCW

-94 RMMDHYPGFE
+94 RMMDHYPGFT
-104 ANDANDSTKGGKIG
+104 ANDPADSTKGGKIG
-118 DYTINFVVTDNKDN
+118 DYTVNFVVTDNKDN
-132 MYQNKLDEALT
+132 MYQNKLDEALVA
-143 NQASAADNDKV
+143 QADAADNDKV

-170 EINVAMPLDELGI
+170 EIDVAMPLDELGI
-183 TDADLSKQFQY
+183 TDADLAKQFQY

-242 DWDKFNE
+242 DWDAFNA
-249 TAQLM
+249 TAQKM
-254 KDKGYKIVATVNDTF
+254 KDAGYKIVATANDTF
-269 RVYANN
+269 RVYSNN

-284 KIVVDDNVKKWADD
+284 QIVVDDNVKKWAED

-336 LINFSMGADPTK
+336 LINFSMGADPSK

-370 WGGTWICAAQGTDN
+370 WGGTWICAARGTDN
-384 ADIVKDIILNM
+384 ADAVKDIILNM
-395 TTNDEIMKEIAVKD
+395 TTNDEIMKDIAVKD

-416 TVLTD
+416 DVLNA

-426 EFGNGVLG
+426 TFGNGVLG

-442 SDGAEKIDLSNLSPY
+442 SDGAELIDLSNLSPY
-457 DQACVEEYQH
+457 DQACVEEYQN
-467 AMKNFFDGNAT
+467 AMKNYFDGNAT
-478 YEEALAQFM
+478 YDEAYAQFIK
-487 TAVGE
+487 AVGE

>member
-15 VAGSIVGCGGGS
+15 VAGSLVGCGGSTSAS

-32 AEEPAAEAEAPAEEA
+32 AEAPAAEAEA
-47 AEAPAEE
+47 EAP
-54 AAEAP
+54 
-59 AEEAAEAPAEE
+59 

-77 EAGKVVNIYCW
+77 EAEAAPAADGAAVVNIYCW

-104 ANDANDSTKGGKIG
+104 ANDPADSTKGGKIG
-118 DYTINFVVTDNKDN
+118 DTVINFVVTDNKDN
-132 MYQNKLDEALT
+132 MYQNKLDEALSA
-143 NQASAADNDKV
+143 QAGAADKDKV

-170 EINVAMPLDELGI
+170 EVNVAMPLDELGI

-215 GGLIFNRAIAKEVL
+215 GGLIFNREIAKQVL

-242 DWDKFNE
+242 DWDAFNA
-249 TAQLM
+249 TAQKM
-254 KDKGYKIVATVNDTF
+254 KDAGYKIVATVNDTF
-269 RVYANN
+269 RVYSNN

-336 LINFSMGADPTK
+336 LINFSMGADPSK

-384 ADIVKDIILNM
+384 PDVVKDIILNM
-395 TTNDEIMKEIAVKD
+395 TTNDDIMKDIAVKD

-416 TVLTD
+416 DVLTA

-426 EFGNGVLG
+426 TFGNAILG

-442 SDGAEKIDLSNLSPY
+442 SDGAEKIDLSNLSEY
-457 DQACVEEYQH
+457 DQACVEEYQN

-478 YEEALAQFM
+478 YDEALAQFM

>member
-15 VAGSIVGCGGGS
+15 VAGSLVGCGGSTSAS

-32 AEEPAAEAEAPAEEA
+32 AEAPAAEAEAPA
-47 AEAPAEE
+47 
-54 AAEAP
+54 
-59 AEEAAEAPAEE
+59 
-70 AAEAPAA
+70 AEAPAA
-77 EAGKVVNIYCW
+77 EAEAAPAADGASIVNIYCW

-104 ANDANDSTKGGKIG
+104 ANDPADSTKGGKIG
-118 DYTINFVVTDNKDN
+118 DTVINFVVTDNKDN
-132 MYQNKLDEALT
+132 MYQNKLDEALSA
-143 NQASAADNDKV
+143 QAGAADKDKV

-170 EINVAMPLDELGI
+170 EVNVAMPLDELGI

-215 GGLIFNRAIAKEVL
+215 GGLIFNREIAKQVL

-242 DWDKFNE
+242 DWDAFNA
-249 TAQLM
+249 TAQKM
-254 KDKGYKIVATVNDTF
+254 KDAGYKIIATANDTF
-269 RVYANN
+269 RVYSNN

-336 LINFSMGADPTK
+336 LINFSMGADPSK
-348 EDDGSIAH
+348 DDDGSIAH

-384 ADIVKDIILNM
+384 PDVVKDIILNM
-395 TTNDEIMKEIAVKD
+395 TTNDDIMKDIAVKD

-416 TVLTD
+416 DVLTA

-426 EFGNGVLG
+426 TFGNAILG

-442 SDGAEKIDLSNLSPY
+442 SDGAEKIDLSNLSEY
-457 DQACVEEYQH
+457 DQACVEEYQN

-478 YEEALAQFM
+478 YDEALAQFM

>member
-15 VAGSIVGCGGGS
+15 VAGSLVGCGGGS
-27 SSSAP
+27 SSTSTA
-32 AEEPAAEAEAPAEEA
+32 AEPAAETEAEAPAE
-47 AEAPAEE
+47 AEAEATEE
-54 AAEAP
+54 AEA
-59 AEEAAEAPAEE
+59 
-70 AAEAPAA
+70 APAA
-77 EAGKVVNIYCW
+77 DGAAVVNIYCW

-104 ANDANDSTKGGKIG
+104 ANDPADSTKGGKIG
-118 DYTINFVVTDNKDN
+118 DTVINFVVTDNKDN
-132 MYQNKLDEALT
+132 MYQNKLDEALGAQET
-143 NQASAADNDKV
+143 AADNDKV

-170 EINVAMPLDELGI
+170 EVNVAMPLDELGI

-201 ADGKIRG
+201 AEGKIRG

-215 GGLIFNRAIAKEVL
+215 GGLIFNREIAKQVL

-242 DWDKFNE
+242 DWDAFNE
-249 TAQLM
+249 TAQKM
-254 KDKGYKIVATVNDTF
+254 KDAGYKIVATVNDTF
-269 RVYANN
+269 RVYSNN

-336 LINFSMGADPTK
+336 LINFSMGADPSK

-384 ADIVKDIILNM
+384 ADTVKDIILNM
-395 TTNDEIMKEIAVKD
+395 TTNDDIMKDIAVKD

-416 TVLTD
+416 DVLTA

-426 EFGNGVLG
+426 TFGNAILG

-442 SDGAEKIDLSNLSPY
+442 SDGAEKIDLSNLSEY
-457 DQACVEEYQH
+457 DQACVEEYQN

-478 YEEALAQFM
+478 YDEALAQFM

>member
-15 VAGSIVGCGGGS
+15 VAGSLVGCGGGTAA

-32 AEEPAAEAEAPAEEA
+32 AEEPAKEAE
-47 AEAPAEE
+47 
-54 AAEAP
+54 
-59 AEEAAEAPAEE
+59 
-70 AAEAPAA
+70 AEAPAA
-77 EAGKVVNIYCW
+77 EAEAAPAADGASIVNIYCW

-104 ANDANDSTKGGKIG
+104 ANDPADSTKGGKIG
-118 DYTINFVVTDNKDN
+118 DKVINFIVTDNKDN
-132 MYQNKLDEALT
+132 MYQNKLDEALAA
-143 NQASAADNDKV
+143 QATAADKDKV

-170 EINVAMPLDELGI
+170 EVNVAMPLDELGI

-215 GGLIFNRAIAKEVL
+215 GGLIFNREIAKQVL

-242 DWDKFNE
+242 DWDAFNA
-249 TAQLM
+249 TAQKM
-254 KDKGYKIVATVNDTF
+254 KDAGYKIVATANDTF
-269 RVYANN
+269 RVYSNN

-336 LINFSMGADPTK
+336 LINFSMGADPSK

-384 ADIVKDIILNM
+384 ADVVKDIILNM
-395 TTNDEIMKEIAVKD
+395 TTNDDIMKDIAVKD

-416 TVLTD
+416 DVLTA

-426 EFGNGVLG
+426 SFGNAILG

-442 SDGAEKIDLSNLSPY
+442 SDGAEKIDLSNLSEY
-457 DQACVEEYQH
+457 DQACVEEYQN

-478 YEEALAQFM
+478 YEEALDQFFK
-487 TAVGE
+487 AVGE